1 MSEEDP
7 AAKDAAEIHAMVD
20 LERPQFSLL
29 GMVPL
34 TFQHVEFSIVND
46 PTDFSPDP
54 TVIAVPKALSQFAQ
68 LLKEQR
74 LMDPEAP
81 GLTPEQIAYRKTE
94 CRIIGAKMRLAW
106 EEVYGSPSTDDE
118 EDNDDAF

>member
-20 LERPQFSLL
+20 LERQ
-29 GMVPL
+29 
-34 TFQHVEFSIVND
+34 FSIVND

-54 TVIAVPKALSQFAQ
+54 TVIAVPKALSPFAQ

-94 CRIIGAKMRLAW
+94 CRIIGAKMKLAW
-106 EEVYGSPSTDDE
+106 EAVYGSPSTDHE
-118 EDNDDAF
+118 ENNDDAI